1 MADLAVSVSDA
12 PDPVVAGNN
21 LTYTITLTNNG
32 PDAAQ
37 NVSLSDAL
45 PANTTFVLFGAP
57 VGWTTTTPAAGGTGT
72 VSATL
77 ASLSSGVPA
86 TSATFTLVV
95 NVGVGVAGGTTISD
109 TASATT
115 ATNDPFSGNNAATA
129 PTTVN
134 PAPVPMADLE
144 IANPSATPNPVA
156 PGGQITYTV
165 FVTNHGPDSAAN
177 VVTMV
182 QVPAHTSFV
191 SFSAPPGVMV
201 NAPAAGTAGPATIT
215 ATVPAVPAGRAEGFT
230 LVVQVDASA
239 ANGMVITNTASVSSA
254 TSDPVATNN
263 SLTRQV
269 TVMVPVIQ
277 LPNPVTVTSVSIQN
291 AKLGKIKT
299 SQILIHFS
307 DALNGGVARALSAYQ
322 LTNVV
327 LGKKPSTKPIALAQG
342 SYNAQAHTVTLT
354 TRKPLKFTP
363 KAHLQLMIF
372 AKSVLDTLGRQL
384 DGDHDGI
391 VGGDYTATLTRS
403 GAVGIRA
410 ARHAGP

>member
-1 MADLAVSVSDA
+1 MID
-12 PDPVVAGNN
+12 
-21 LTYTITLTNNG
+21 
-32 PDAAQ
+32 
-37 NVSLSDAL
+37 
-45 PANTTFVLFGAP
+45 
-57 VGWTTTTPAAGGTGT
+57 
-72 VSATL
+72 
-77 ASLSSGVPA
+77 
-86 TSATFTLVV
+86 
-95 NVGVGVAGGTTISD
+95 D

-115 ATNDPFSGNNAATA
+115 GTNDPVSTNNAAMT

-134 PAPVPMADLE
+134 AAPVQMADLE
-144 IANPSATPNPVA
+144 IANPSVIPNPVA

-191 SFSAPPGVMV
+191 SFSAPAGVMV

-215 ATVPAVPAGRAEGFT
+215 ATVPAVPAGRAEGIT

-239 ANGMVITNTASVSSA
+239 ANGTVITNTASVSSA

-277 LPNPVTVTSVSIQN
+277 LPTPVTVTSVSIQK
-291 AKLGKIKT
+291 AKVGRLKT
-299 SQILIHFS
+299 SQILIQFS
-307 DALNGGVARALSAYQ
+307 DALNGGVAAALPAYQ

-327 LGKKPSTKPIALAQG
+327 SGKKPSSKPIALAQG
-342 SYNAQAHTVTLT
+342 TYNAAAHTVTLT

-363 KAHLQLMIF
+363 KARVQLTIF
-372 AKSVLDTLGRQL
+372 AKSVLDTLARQI

-391 VGGDYTATLTRS
+391 VGGDYTATLTKS
-403 GAVGIRA
+403 GAVVIRA
-410 ARHAGP
+410 ARHTGP